1 MRLPGIF
8 TCIIVTVL
16 SFVALPVFA
25 LPGNN
30 IFSGIEEECQNDE
43 SFDIMQLAS
52 MKATDIIDSFYRKRV
67 KNDHFNGAVLVAKN
81 GVPLYENAFGFGDFG
96 KGEAMTVH
104 SPIQLASVSKTFTG
118 TAVMMLAEQGFLSLD
133 DSIQKFFPDFPYKG
147 ITVRL
152 LLCHRTGL
160 PDYTVFPKEY
170 FTKTAE
176 YITNQDVINY
186 FTVMKP
192 AARCKPDHMFMYC
205 NTNYVLLASI
215 IEQVTAMSYHQF
227 VHDFIFAPLGMD
239 DSFVYNPLDSTAPR
253 GTTSY
258 TSKGTVWKE
267 NIYDGVVGDKGIY
280 SSVEDM
286 LKWDNAL
293 RNGQV
298 LSAESLEE
306 AYKPRSLDKYSFAG
320 EKEKNYGYGWRM
332 SRQPDKS
339 YMIYHNGLWHGSNNV
354 FARDLDDGYTVIVLG
369 NKANNNNYWTQP
381 VWEVLNQLKT
391 FENVASVQ

>member
-1 MRLPGIF
+1 MKHIF
-8 TCIIVTVL
+8 TSVAVVL
-16 SFVALPVFA
+16 FSVVFGELKA
-25 LPGNN
+25 APGNN
-30 IFSGIEEECQNDE
+30 IFSGIEEECTNGE

-81 GVPLYENAFGFGDFG
+81 GVPMYEAAFGYGNFAS
-96 KGEAMTVH
+96 GEQMTVH
-104 SPIQLASVSKTFTG
+104 SPIQLASCSKTFTG
-118 TAVMMLAEQGFLSLD
+118 TAIMLLAEQGFLSLD
-133 DSIQKFFPDFPYKG
+133 DTVQKFFPDFPYQG
-147 ITVRL
+147 ITIRL
-152 LLCHRTGL
+152 LLSHRTGL
-160 PDYTVFPKEY
+160 PDYTTFPTGY
-170 FTKTAE
+170 FTSSSA
-176 YITNQDVINY
+176 YISNKDVLNY

-192 AARCKPDHMFMYC
+192 AVRCKPDHMFMYC
-205 NTNYVLLASI
+205 NTNYVILASI
-215 IEQVTAMSYHQF
+215 IEQVTVMPYHQF
-227 VHDFIFAPLGMD
+227 IHDFIFAPLGMD
-239 DSFVYNPLDSTAPR
+239 DSFVYNPTDSTAPR
-253 GTTSY
+253 GTISY
-258 TSKGTVWKE
+258 DSRGRVWKE

-298 LSAESLEE
+298 LSEESLQE
-306 AYKPRSLDKYSFAG
+306 AYKPRSTDKYSFVG
-320 EKEKNYGYGWRM
+320 EKDKNYGYGWRM
-332 SRQPDKS
+332 VKQPDKS

-381 VWEVLNQLKT
+381 IWDVLNQLKT